1 MRNPAK
7 KLQRG
12 IICINGNRTGTN
24 RLNGDRLAIHSTI
37 EVHVKCH
44 IAKETCIFFNWGSL
58 KILDSPQSVKYYH
71 SEHLRIRTICSRRQ
85 A

>member
-12 IICINGNRTGTN
+12 IICRNGKRTGTN
-24 RLNGDRLAIHSTI
+24 NLNGGRLAIQSTI

-44 IAKETCIFFNWGSL
+44 IAKEICIFFNCGSL
-58 KILDSPQSVKYYH
+58 KILDRAH
-71 SEHLRIRTICSRRQ
+71 SQ
-85 A
+85 